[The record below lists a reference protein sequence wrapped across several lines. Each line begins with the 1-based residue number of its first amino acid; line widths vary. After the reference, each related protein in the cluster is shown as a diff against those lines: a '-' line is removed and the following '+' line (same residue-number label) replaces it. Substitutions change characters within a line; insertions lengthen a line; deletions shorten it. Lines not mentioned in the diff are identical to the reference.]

1 MPISTEDEFRLVAYV
16 LPDPGASVDANDRS
30 HIAYIMFGLIASA
43 DGAVHYITKSLKHLF
58 TTLSLDHNR
67 LTEARKHHFITEDAE
82 DV

>member
-1 MPISTEDEFRLVAYV
+1 MAINTQNKRRLITHI
-16 LPDPGASVDANDRS
+16 LPLADGTIGTNDRR
-30 HIAYIMFGLIASA
+30 HIAFIYFGLIATA

-58 TTLSLDHNR
+58 ITLSLNHNR